1 MGIWSPDKHVDFTL
15 TDFRPHTPLHGN
27 SLSRHMAKIAQEWLE
42 EYEKKFKAFKG
53 PLHSSQH
60 NLIKYALA

>member
-1 MGIWSPDKHVDFTL
+1 
-15 TDFRPHTPLHGN
+15 
-27 SLSRHMAKIAQEWLE
+27 MAKIAQEWLE

-60 NLIKYALA
+60 NLIKYALALSAATYLVLDTTGHIQKSCGVHDCN